1 MIELTSVQTI
11 IIAIVIPVLSTGLSI
26 LIGHASKNRDLG
38 LLSNLRSYVVDLAN
52 LDSVQSR
59 LIMAYLL
66 VVLVLLSNTIAV
78 FYQIVADLVMGLID
92 PGFVSKT
99 WTKIVIDT
107 PFSGAWYGTLPW
119 YGQKFLPTEGAEI
132 FHETWSWIFFSA
144 GITDDASFF
153 LGATQLVV
161 ITTMLL
167 GLLFLVPLGVK
178 SIRESFFASLYLFNT
193 GILVT
198 TRGVF
203 GCFSQA
209 WNLEFNNNYLI
220 YGIRIVTGGQL
231 QVTTELSVIATLLV
245 AIFGF
250 YFIFLYIG
258 GKLGRDYFIDKKGA
272 KMMFMLFISL
282 SYWLSLLGVMIAG
295 GQ

>member
-1 MIELTSVQTI
+1 MIELTSFQTI
-11 IIAIVIPVLSTGLSI
+11 IIAVVIPVLSIGLSV
-26 LIGHASKNRDLG
+26 LIGHVSKNRDLG
-38 LLSNLRSYVVDLAN
+38 LLNNFGSCGADLVN
-52 LDSVQSR
+52 FESIKSK

-66 VVLVLLSNTIAV
+66 IILVLLSNTFAV
-78 FYQIVADLVMGLID
+78 FYQIVADLAMGLID

-99 WTKIVIDT
+99 WTKIVIDS

-167 GLLFLVPLGVK
+167 GLLFLIPLGVK
-178 SIRESFFASLYLFNT
+178 SIRESFFTSLYLFNT
-193 GILVT
+193 GMLVT

-231 QVTTELSVIATLLV
+231 QVTTELSVIATMLV

-258 GKLGRDYFIDKKGA
+258 GKLGRVYFFEKKGA

-282 SYWLSLLGVMIAG
+282 SYWLSLLGIMIAG